1 MIVQIYSS
9 PESLGSIW
17 NSQLSKPCSST
28 SNRYPGNNDLWTGCW
43 PFPFKIC
50 MEIQKTPN
58 SQNSLEKEQQRCRN
72 QAPWL
77 WTILQI
83 YSHQNSMALVQKQ
96 TQRSMEQDRKPRN
109 KPTHP
114 WSISLQQRRQNIEWQ
129 KDSLFISGAW
139 KTS

>member
-1 MIVQIYSS
+1 
-9 PESLGSIW
+9 
-17 NSQLSKPCSST
+17 
-28 SNRYPGNNDLWTGCW
+28 
-43 PFPFKIC
+43 

-77 WTILQI
+77 QTILQI

-114 WSISLQQRRQNIEWQ
+114 WSINLQQRRQNIEWE
-129 KDSLFISGAW
+129 DSSFISGAW